1 MQFRELTDR
10 YQLEKI
16 LKSNR
21 FGTVLRAVDSK
32 SGRPVVVKLITVSS
46 PPRLVAAAPEFA
58 RLAAGLSGLAAPS
71 LPAVFDDGFTTDG
84 SAFLVMEPLEGK
96 GLDTLGTAS
105 PTRTLARMGQALD
118 ALEALAARGLAHL
131 NLSPDN
137 LLVMAED
144 ETGVTGGGE
153 QVKVLGLGTA
163 VFRPLGA
170 EAAAASPGENSRF
183 QAPELAAGG
192 AVPPDGRADVYSLAV
207 ITCLGL
213 GATVG
218 FGDSPVVQLPLGV
231 SFELEN
237 DEALRVALER
247 SLRRRPEER
256 PSLAEFRE
264 ALRLATGAPSVATTT
279 AALPRPAAVR
289 ETPAPPPVPIL
300 PSPPPFM
307 APPAPPA
314 VTPTVSAP
322 PFEAPAAWSPAT
334 APPPGPALSTA
345 APALAPPEA
354 LAGLPPL
361 PDLPPLPSLPS
372 LQTPPSAPEASPQP
386 PETGGDQLSAVDD
399 EILNALL
406 NVPDPP
412 RRPIGPAPK
421 GGAKVVPFQKKTG
434 PQPIQTAGAAAAA
447 AGGAGAA
454 ATQSGRHPLP
464 ARGGG
469 PSPLGPLGMLRKPA
483 VLGAVAGAVVLAGLA
498 GFWLLRRSHAEAV
511 VVQAPSGEALP
522 QPFSRP
528 PVEKLAEAK
537 LLLAEGKDLEAHRV
551 LRSIPWGEQGL
562 LSPEGC
568 RTLAAI
574 QQNLALAA
582 LERLPADLAS
592 GLKTGDLEV
601 LETAVEAGA
610 GQGAA
615 LAPDVRASYDKAKG
629 ILDAYA
635 QARATAAGS
644 DPVLALERFAA
655 LASLLPRVTD
665 PDDLRGHA
673 AGEIEKEAEG
683 LVREGKYAEA
693 VTRIAP
699 VERTWPERTGI
710 KERAARYQRYQQ
722 DEQRQEELLA
732 TLPALERYRK
742 PWEGLQKLN
751 GVEPTPHLAPRFAE
765 ARARLEEQLARLD
778 KQPPQLVL
786 RDGFDLAYDRGT
798 VVNLSFRATDDYE
811 VKEVK
816 LYARPEGGKYRDMPL
831 EKTRTGYYTVAVPPA
846 FHQNGTV
853 DFYVV
858 ATDLSG
864 HESDLGSRDKPMQL
878 KRTQSFRQLIR

>member
-21 FGTVLRAVDSK
+21 FGTVIRAVDSK
-32 SGRPVVVKLITVSS
+32 SGQPVVVKLITVPS

-58 RLAAGLSGLAAPS
+58 KLAAALSRLAAPG

-96 GLDTLGTAS
+96 GLDTLGSAS
-105 PTRTLARMGQALD
+105 PARTLARMGQALD
-118 ALEALAARGLAHL
+118 ALDALAAQGLAHL

-144 ETGVTGGGE
+144 ATGVAGAGE

-163 VFRPLGA
+163 VFRPRGA

-192 AVPPDGRADVYSLAV
+192 DGPPDGRADLYSLAL

-237 DEALRVALER
+237 DEALRLALER

-264 ALRLATGAPSVATTT
+264 ALRLATGAPA
-279 AALPRPAAVR
+279 
-289 ETPAPPPVPIL
+289 PAPVQRV
-300 PSPPPFM
+300 PPPFV
-307 APPAPPA
+307 APPAPPVA
-314 VTPTVSAP
+314 VPPAVSAP

-334 APPPGPALSTA
+334 APQPGPVLSA
-345 APALAPPEA
+345 VAPALAPPEA

-361 PDLPPLPSLPS
+361 PPLPPPQEAASI
-372 LQTPPSAPEASPQP
+372 PPASAP
-386 PETGGDQLSAVDD
+386 PESGDQLSAVDD

-412 RRPIGPAPK
+412 RRPIGPGSK
-421 GGAKVVPFQKKTG
+421 SGGAKVVPFQKKTG
-434 PQPIQTAGAAAAA
+434 PQPIQGAGSAASAGAAEA
-447 AGGAGAA
+447 AGAA
-454 ATQSGRHPLP
+454 GQSGRHP
-464 ARGGG
+464 AAGQGGLA
-469 PSPLGPLGMLRKPA
+469 PLRMLRKPA
-483 VLGAVAGAVVLAGLA
+483 VLGGVAAAVVLAVLA
-498 GFWLLRRSHAEAV
+498 GYWLLRRSHGEA

-522 QPFSRP
+522 QPYSRP
-528 PVEKLAEAK
+528 PLEKLAEAK

-562 LSPEGC
+562 LPPEGC

-635 QARATAAGS
+635 EGRAAAAGN
-644 DPVLALERFAA
+644 DPVRALERFAA
-655 LASLLPRVTD
+655 LAGLLPKVSKMND
-665 PDDLRGHA
+665 PDDLRGRA

-699 VERTWPERTGI
+699 VERTWPERTGL
-710 KERAARYQRYQQ
+710 RDRVARYRRYQQ

-732 TLPALERYRK
+732 TLPALERYKK
-742 PWEGLQKLN
+742 PWDGLQKLN
-751 GVEPTPHLAPRFAE
+751 GVEPTPHLAPRFTE
-765 ARARLEEQLARLD
+765 ARARLEEQLSRLD

-798 VVNLSFRATDDYE
+798 VVNLSFRATDDYQ

-816 LYARPEGGKYRDMPL
+816 LWARPEGGKYRDMPL
-831 EKTRTGYYTVAVPPA
+831 EKTRTGYYTVAVPPS

-864 HESDLGSRDKPMQL
+864 HETDLGSRDKPMQL

>member
-1 MQFRELTDR
+1 
-10 YQLEKI
+10 
-16 LKSNR
+16 
-21 FGTVLRAVDSK
+21 
-32 SGRPVVVKLITVSS
+32 VVVKLITVPS

-58 RLAAGLSGLAAPS
+58 KLAAALSQLAVPG

-84 SAFLVMEPLEGK
+84 SAFLVMEPLDGK
-96 GLDTLGTAS
+96 GLDALGGATPA
-105 PTRTLARMGQALD
+105 RTLARVGQALD
-118 ALEALAARGLAHL
+118 ALEALAAQGLAHL

-137 LLVMAED
+137 LFVLS
-144 ETGVTGGGE
+144 GGGGDGTDANGAGE
-153 QVKVLGLGTA
+153 QVKLLGLGTA
-163 VFRPLGA
+163 VFRPRGA
-170 EAAAASPGENSRF
+170 EAAGASPGENSRF

-192 AVPPDGRADVYSLAV
+192 AVPPDGRADLYSLALM
-207 ITCLGL
+207 TCLGL

-237 DEALRVALER
+237 DEALRLALER
-247 SLRRRPEER
+247 SMRRRPEER

-264 ALRLATGAPSVATTT
+264 ALRLATGAPA
-279 AALPRPAAVR
+279 
-289 ETPAPPPVPIL
+289 PAPVRQAPSFVAPPTPPV
-300 PSPPPFM
+300 
-307 APPAPPA
+307 AVPPAL
-314 VTPTVSAP
+314 SAP

-334 APPPGPALSTA
+334 APQPGPALSA
-345 APALAPPEA
+345 VAPALAPLEA

-361 PDLPPLPSLPS
+361 PDLPPLPAAASAPAAS
-372 LQTPPSAPEASPQP
+372 PPPPSPPPEA
-386 PETGGDQLSAVDD
+386 GDQLSAVDD

-412 RRPIGPAPK
+412 RRPIGP

-434 PQPIQTAGAAAAA
+434 PQPIQTAGAAA
-447 AGGAGAA
+447 GAGTAGSA
-454 ATQSGRHPLP
+454 ATPSGRYPV
-464 ARGGG
+464 AGKGGL
-469 PSPLGPLGMLRKPA
+469 SPLQRLRKPV
-483 VLGAVAGAVVLAGLA
+483 VLGTVAAAVVLAGLA

-511 VVQAPSGEALP
+511 VVQAPAGEVLP

-615 LAPDVRASYDKAKG
+615 MAPDVRASYDKAKG

-635 QARATAAGS
+635 QARAAAAGS
-644 DPVLALERFAA
+644 DPVRALERFAA
-655 LASLLPRVTD
+655 LAGLLPKVTD

-699 VERTWPERTGI
+699 VERTWPERAGI

-742 PWEGLQKLN
+742 PWDGLQKLN
-751 GVEPTPHLAPRFAE
+751 GVEPTPHLAPRFTE

-831 EKTRTGYYTVAVPPA
+831 EKTRTGYYTVAVPPS
-846 FHQNGTV
+846 FHQNGSV

-864 HESDLGSRDKPMQL
+864 HETDLGSRDKPMQL

>member
-58 RLAAGLSGLAAPS
+58 RLAAALSRLAVPS

-105 PTRTLARMGQALD
+105 PTRTLARMGHALD
-118 ALEALAARGLAHL
+118 ALEALAAEGLAHL

-144 ETGVTGGGE
+144 ETGVAGGGE

-192 AVPPDGRADVYSLAV
+192 AVPPDGRADLYSLAV

-264 ALRLATGAPSVATTT
+264 ALRLATGAPAVAPV
-279 AALPRPAAVR
+279 AAAPLPPAPLR
-289 ETPAPPPVPIL
+289 ETFAPPPAPVL

-314 VTPTVSAP
+314 AAPAASAP

-334 APPPGPALSTA
+334 APQPGPALSTA

-354 LAGLPPL
+354 LAGLPSL
-361 PDLPPLPSLPS
+361 PDLPPLAA
-372 LQTPPSAPEASPQP
+372 PPSPPP

-412 RRPIGPAPK
+412 RRPIGPGPK

-434 PQPIQTAGAAAAA
+434 PQPIQTAGAAGA
-447 AGGAGAA
+447 AGAA
-454 ATQSGRHPLP
+454 AAQSGRHPVAA

-469 PSPLGPLGMLRKPA
+469 ASPLGPLGMLRKPA
-483 VLGAVAGAVVLAGLA
+483 VLGAVAGVVVIAGLA
-498 GFWLLRRSHAEAV
+498 GFWLLRRGRGEAV
-511 VVQAPSGEALP
+511 VVQAPAGEALP
-522 QPFSRP
+522 QPYSRP
-528 PVEKLAEAK
+528 PADKLAEAK

-562 LSPEGC
+562 LSPDGC

-615 LAPDVRASYDKAKG
+615 MAPDVRASYDKAKG
-629 ILDAYA
+629 ILDAYS
-635 QARATAAGS
+635 QARAAAAGN
-644 DPVLALERFAA
+644 DPVRALERFAA
-655 LASLLPRVTD
+655 LASLLPKANKLSD

-693 VTRIAP
+693 VARIAP
-699 VERTWPERTGI
+699 VERTWPERAGI
-710 KERAARYQRYQQ
+710 RERAARYQRYQQ
-722 DEQRQEELLA
+722 DEQRQEALLA
-732 TLPALERYRK
+732 TLPALERYKK
-742 PWEGLQKLN
+742 PWDGLQKLN

-816 LYARPEGGKYRDMPL
+816 LYARPEGGKFRDMPL
-831 EKTRTGYYTVAVPPA
+831 EKTRTGYYTVAIPPS

>member
-21 FGTVLRAVDSK
+21 FGTVIRATDAK
-32 SGRPVVVKLITVSS
+32 SGRAVVVKLITVPS

-58 RLAAGLSGLAAPS
+58 KLAAALSGLAAPG
-71 LPAVFDDGFTTDG
+71 LPTVFDDGFTTDG
-84 SAFLVMEPLEGK
+84 SAFLVMEPLDGK
-96 GLDTLGTAS
+96 GLDALGGATPA
-105 PTRTLARMGQALD
+105 RTLARVGQALD
-118 ALEALAARGLAHL
+118 ALEALAAQGLAHL

-137 LLVMAED
+137 LFVLSGGGGDGTDA
-144 ETGVTGGGE
+144 TGAGE
-153 QVKVLGLGTA
+153 QVKLLGLGTA
-163 VFRPLGA
+163 VFRPRGA

-183 QAPELAAGG
+183 QAPELATGG
-192 AVPPDGRADVYSLAV
+192 AVPPDGRADLYSLAL

-247 SLRRRPEER
+247 SLRHRPEER
-256 PSLAEFRE
+256 PSPAEFRE
-264 ALRLATGAPSVATTT
+264 ALRLATGAPAPVLHEAF
-279 AALPRPAAVR
+279 V
-289 ETPAPPPVPIL
+289 PAPVP
-300 PSPPPFM
+300 PSPPPFV
-307 APPAPPA
+307 APPAPPVA
-314 VTPTVSAP
+314 PPASSAP
-322 PFEAPAAWSPAT
+322 PFEAPAAWSPAN
-334 APPPGPALSTA
+334 A

-361 PDLPPLPSLPS
+361 PDLPPLPAVPS
-372 LQTPPSAPEASPQP
+372 DPVASPP
-386 PETGGDQLSAVDD
+386 PEEAGDQLSAVDD

-412 RRPIGPAPK
+412 RRPIGP

-434 PQPIQTAGAAAAA
+434 PQPIQSAGAAAGGGT
-447 AGGAGAA
+447 AGSA
-454 ATQSGRHPLP
+454 ATPSGRYPV
-464 ARGGG
+464 AGKGGL
-469 PSPLGPLGMLRKPA
+469 SSLQRLRKPA
-483 VLGAVAGAVVLAGLA
+483 VLGTVAGAVVLAGLA
-498 GFWLLRRSHAEAV
+498 GFWLLRKSHAEAV

-615 LAPDVRASYDKAKG
+615 MAPDVRASYDRAKG

-635 QARATAAGS
+635 QARGAAAGS
-644 DPVLALERFAA
+644 DPVRALERFAA
-655 LASLLPRVTD
+655 LAGLLPKVTD

-699 VERTWPERTGI
+699 VQRTWPERAGI
-710 KERAARYQRYQQ
+710 KERVARYQRYQQ

-742 PWEGLQKLN
+742 PWDGLQKLN
-751 GVEPTPHLAPRFAE
+751 GVEPTPHLAPRFTE

-831 EKTRTGYYTVAVPPA
+831 EKTRTGYYTVAVPPS

-864 HESDLGSRDKPMQL
+864 HETDLGSRDKPMQL